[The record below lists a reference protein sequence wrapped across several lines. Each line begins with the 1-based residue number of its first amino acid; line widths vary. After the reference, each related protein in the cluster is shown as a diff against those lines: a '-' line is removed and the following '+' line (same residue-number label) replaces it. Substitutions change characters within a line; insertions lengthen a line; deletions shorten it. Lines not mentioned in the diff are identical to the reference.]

1 MIDNDNLYRE
11 KMVRMVT
18 EDPYLKQLY
27 SLKEC
32 TISIF
37 PPKPLF
43 NLITSELEYVYE
55 NDTLQKIDKEIKDRF
70 EYLLSLIKNI

>member
-27 SLKEC
+27 SLKER

-37 PPKPLF
+37 PPKILF
-43 NLITSELEYVYE
+43 NLITCKLEYVHE
-55 NDTLQKIDKEIKDRF
+55 NDTLQKIDKEIKARYS
-70 EYLLSLIKNI
+70 YLLSLIKEL

>member
-1 MIDNDNLYRE
+1 MINKDNAYRE

-27 SLKEC
+27 SLKER

-43 NLITSELEYVYE
+43 NLITGKLEYVHE
-55 NDTLQKIDKEIKDRF
+55 NDTLQKIDREIKDRY
-70 EYLLSLIKNI
+70 EYLLSLIKEV

>member
-1 MIDNDNLYRE
+1 MINREISYRE

-27 SLKEC
+27 RLKER

-37 PPKPLF
+37 PPKLLF
-43 NLITSELEYVYE
+43 NLITDELEYVHE
-55 NDTLQKIDKEIKDRF
+55 NDTLQKIDKEIKDRY
-70 EYLLSLIKNI
+70 EYLLSLIKEI